1 MRVRVIIGNA
11 QYLGITL
18 TSTDIV
24 VKRFRLLVVLLVVL
38 ILISP
43 KSLLPSFSSFT
54 KSQPRVAIYMIPKR
68 AYLPYLRACAL

>member
-24 VKRFRLLVVLLVVL
+24 VKRFGFSSTTRSINIDLTQV
-38 ILISP
+38 P
-43 KSLLPSFSSFT
+43 LLPSFSSFT